1 MEIVLLLALLLLL
14 FFVALWLKV
23 HHYRSSNV
31 EAVASP
37 ASRALAELVAVAG
50 GIYLSLVLLVSF
62 LKINLPE
69 AITIGRVQVDPL
81 AIVALLVA
89 LLQPVFFSLWPRF
102 KGR

>member
-1 MEIVLLLALLLLL
+1 MELVVFLVALLLLFL
-14 FFVALWLKV
+14 LAVRIKTRY
-23 HHYRSSNV
+23 YRSSNM

-62 LKINLPE
+62 LKIELPE
-69 AITIGRVQVDPL
+69 AVAIGQVRVDPL

-89 LLQPVFFSLWPRF
+89 LLQPLFFSLWPRI

>member
-1 MEIVLLLALLLLL
+1 MELFVFLVVLLLLL
-14 FFVALWLKV
+14 LLAVRLKARY
-23 HHYRSSNV
+23 YRSSNV

-62 LKINLPE
+62 LKLNLPE
-69 AITIGRVQVDPL
+69 AVAIGQVQVDPL
-81 AIVALLVA
+81 AIAALLVA
-89 LLQPVFFSLWPRF
+89 LLQPLLFSLWPRI

>member
-1 MEIVLLLALLLLL
+1 MELLIFLVSLFLLFLLA
-14 FFVALWLKV
+14 VRLKTRS
-23 HHYRSSNV
+23 YRSSNV
-31 EAVASP
+31 EAIASP

-62 LKINLPE
+62 LKIELPE
-69 AITIGRVQVDPL
+69 AVAIGPVRVDPL

-89 LLQPVFFSLWPRF
+89 LFQPLFFSLWPRI

>member
-1 MEIVLLLALLLLL
+1 MEIALLLALLLLL
-14 FFVALWLKV
+14 FFLALMIKV

-69 AITIGRVQVDPL
+69 TITIGQVQVDPL

-89 LLQPVFFSLWPRF
+89 LLQPFLVSLWPWF